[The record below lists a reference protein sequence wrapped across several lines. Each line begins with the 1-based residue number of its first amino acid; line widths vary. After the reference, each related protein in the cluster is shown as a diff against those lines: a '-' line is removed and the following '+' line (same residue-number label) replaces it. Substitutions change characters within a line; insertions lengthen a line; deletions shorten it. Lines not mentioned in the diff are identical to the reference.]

1 MVQLLSYIEQ
11 HWVLILFIGT
21 GIVTLYTRLAK
32 VEQATKRHAVY
43 DKAFCD
49 LNDSMFAV
57 LDGLHQL
64 GCNGEVTKAREKFL
78 ESRSKV

>member
-1 MVQLLSYIEQ
+1 MEQFIQYLEQ
-11 HWVLILFIGT
+11 HWALFLFAG
-21 GIVTLYTRLAK
+21 GAIVALYSRLAK
-32 VEQATKRHAVY
+32 VERATKRHEVY
-43 DKAFCD
+43 DAAFKD

>member
-1 MVQLLSYIEQ
+1 MEQVIQYIEQ
-11 HWVLILFIGT
+11 HWALVLFIVT
-21 GIVTLYTRLAK
+21 AVVTLYVRLGK
-32 VEQATKRHAVY
+32 VERATKRHEVY
-43 DKAFCD
+43 DKAFAD

-78 ESRSKV
+78 ESRSKL

>member
-1 MVQLLSYIEQ
+1 MEQ
-11 HWVLILFIGT
+11 FLQYLEAHWPLVLFLG
-21 GIVTLYTRLAK
+21 GAVVTLYSRLSK
-32 VEQATKRHAVY
+32 VERATKRHAVY
-43 DKAFCD
+43 DKAFTD

>member
-1 MVQLLSYIEQ
+1 MNEFFLYLEQ
-11 HWVLILFIGT
+11 HWALFIFIG
-21 GIVTLYTRLAK
+21 GAIVTLYVRLGK
-32 VEQATKRHAVY
+32 VERATKRHEVY
-43 DKAFCD
+43 DAAFKD

>member
-1 MVQLLSYIEQ
+1 MEQVIQYLEQ
-11 HWVLILFIGT
+11 HWALFLFIGSA
-21 GIVTLYTRLAK
+21 IVMLYSRLSK
-32 VEQATKRHAVY
+32 VERATKRHEVY
-43 DKAFCD
+43 DAAFKD

>member
-1 MVQLLSYIEQ
+1 MEQILLYIEQ

-21 GIVTLYTRLAK
+21 GIVTLYTRLSK
-32 VEQATKRHAVY
+32 VERAAKRHDVY
-43 DKAFCD
+43 DTAFKD

>member
-1 MVQLLSYIEQ
+1 MEQLIQYIEQ
-11 HWVLILFIGT
+11 HWVVILFMAT
-21 GIVTLYTRLAK
+21 AIVTLYTRLGK
-32 VEQATKRHAVY
+32 VERASKRHEVY
-43 DKAFCD
+43 DKAFQD

-64 GCNGEVTKAREKFL
+64 GCNGEVSKAREKFL

>member
-1 MVQLLSYIEQ
+1 MEQFLTYIES
-11 HWVLILFIGT
+11 HWIIILFLGST
-21 GIVTLYTRLAK
+21 VVALFSRLAK
-32 VEQATKRHAVY
+32 VERATKRHAEY
-43 DKAFCD
+43 DKAFAD
-49 LNDSMFAV
+49 LNEGMFAV

>member
-1 MVQLLSYIEQ
+1 MEQLIEYIEQ
-11 HWVLILFIGT
+11 HWVMILFIGT

-32 VEQATKRHAVY
+32 VERATKRHEVY
-43 DKAFCD
+43 DAAFKD
-49 LNDSMFAV
+49 LNEGMFAV

-78 ESRSKV
+78 NSRAKV

>member
-1 MVQLLSYIEQ
+1 MEQLLLYIEQ
-11 HWVLILFIGT
+11 HWVLILFLGT
-21 GIVTLYTRLAK
+21 GIVTLYTRLGK
-32 VEQATKRHAVY
+32 IERENKKHAVY
-43 DKAFCD
+43 DQAFKD

-64 GCNGEVTKAREKFL
+64 GCNGEVTKAREKFI

>member
-1 MVQLLSYIEQ
+1 MEQLIAYLEQ
-11 HWVLILFIGT
+11 HWALFLFIG
-21 GIVTLYTRLAK
+21 GAIVTLYKRLAK
-32 VEQATKRHAVY
+32 VERATKRHEVY
-43 DKAFCD
+43 DMAFKD

>member
-1 MVQLLSYIEQ
+1 MAELIAYLES
-11 HWVLILFIGT
+11 HWALVLFIG
-21 GIVTLYTRLAK
+21 GAVIALYSRLAK
-32 VEQATKRHAVY
+32 VERATKKHAIY
-43 DKAFCD
+43 DKAFAD

>member
-1 MVQLLSYIEQ
+1 MEQFLSYIEQ
-11 HWVLILFIGT
+11 HWVLITFVVGGVIA
-21 GIVTLYTRLAK
+21 LYTRLAK
-32 VEQATKRHAVY
+32 VERASRKHAVY
-43 DKAFCD
+43 DKAFAD

-64 GCNGEVTKAREKFL
+64 GCNGEVTKARERFL

>member
-1 MVQLLSYIEQ
+1 MEQLILYLES
-11 HWVLILFIGT
+11 HWALVLFIG
-21 GIVTLYTRLAK
+21 GAVIALYSRLAK
-32 VEQATKRHAVY
+32 VERATKRHAVY
-43 DKAFCD
+43 DKAFAD

>member
-1 MVQLLSYIEQ
+1 MEQLILYLEQ
-11 HWVLILFIGT
+11 HWVLFLFIAT
-21 GIVTLYTRLAK
+21 AIVTLYTRLAK
-32 VEQATKRHAVY
+32 VERATKRHEVY
-43 DKAFCD
+43 DQAFKD

-78 ESRSKV
+78 DSRSKV

>member
-1 MVQLLSYIEQ
+1 MEQFILYLEQ
-11 HWVLILFIGT
+11 HWALFLFIG
-21 GIVTLYTRLAK
+21 GAIIALYSRLAK
-32 VEQATKRHAVY
+32 VERATKRHEVY
-43 DKAFCD
+43 DTAFKD

-64 GCNGEVTKAREKFL
+64 GCNGEVSKARNKFL

>member
-1 MVQLLSYIEQ
+1 MEQLLSYIEQ

-21 GIVTLYTRLAK
+21 CVVTLYTRLGK
-32 VEQATKRHAVY
+32 VERATKRHEVY
-43 DKAFCD
+43 DKAFAD

>member
-1 MVQLLSYIEQ
+1 MEQFILYLEQ
-11 HWVLILFIGT
+11 HWPLVIFIG
-21 GIVTLYTRLAK
+21 GAIVTLYTRLAK
-32 VEQATKRHAVY
+32 VEHAAKRHDVY
-43 DKAFCD
+43 DAAFKD